1 MAQIWAR
8 ISIRNGKVA
17 VDTSSLP
24 PWVQSLLDGHRERF
38 QPNFGADD
46 FGEDDVGD
54 DFGDDDVGDD
64 LGDDDLGDDDL
75 GDDDVGDDL
84 GDDDLGDDD
93 MGDDDMGDEL
103 GDDRRLTPKQRKLRR
118 IHRRQRLLAAR
129 ERKLKH
135 KNRAVNR
142 KIRRVRKGRIVERN
156 VTVAGTVAT
165 AVGQSMSVTLTPRTS
180 LHLQKIFATGDTAST
195 INTIISGDDPVVL
208 DNLDAAL
215 ISPTAYHG
223 PSFGGRILRAGV
235 PVTINYTAGSTTTAL
250 KLSFYGR
257 ARVKTP
263 RC

>member
-1 MAQIWAR
+1 MRLAR
-8 ISIRNGKVA
+8 KNKRLQGRLKKANKGKV
-17 VDTSSLP
+17 
-24 PWVQSLLDGHRERF
+24 VQ
-38 QPNFGADD
+38 
-46 FGEDDVGD
+46 
-54 DFGDDDVGDD
+54 
-64 LGDDDLGDDDL
+64 
-75 GDDDVGDDL
+75 
-84 GDDDLGDDD
+84 
-93 MGDDDMGDEL
+93 
-103 GDDRRLTPKQRKLRR
+103 
-118 IHRRQRLLAAR
+118 
-129 ERKLKH
+129 
-135 KNRAVNR
+135 
-142 KIRRVRKGRIVERN
+142 RN
-156 VTVAGTVAT
+156 VTVSGTVAT

-180 LHLQKIFATGDTAST
+180 LHLSKIFATGDTSAT